1 MFNWFLTLNTVVL
14 SNNNIVG
21 SLPPSLG
28 KSGVSYLRPDNQ
40 RNGLTG
46 PIDVLSSMSNLPQV
60 WLHSNFF
67 TGTIPNMS
75 NCTHLFDLQLQS
87 NFLIGLVPP
96 SLLALSSLKNIFL
109 GNNLLSGPIPVF
121 HKRVKA
127 NWEGNNFCR
136 RDVGPCDPQVT
147 ILLEILDA
155 FGYPGVLFGKEK
167 HACSEGLFRCQR
179 GKIVSIDLRNKQLMG
194 TISPAFSKLTSLMNL
209 TPANNNLT
217 GSIPVTLTT
226 LPQLQL
232 LDVYNNSLSGRLPK
246 FPSKVKLITRGNV
259 FLGLNISQRL
269 GGGGQNATTSHLGGQ
284 SKKATL
290 RAVWIACIYIQLN
303 YNVMEYY
310 SFLYTAYSTLL
321 SAKLITVSMNT
332 LTYESVLYF
341 SILLFMIATVDSI
354 NPENY
359 EANYMSDL
367 LKALNPTPMGW
378 SNKTHY
384 CEWEG
389 ISCDSSRSVTSIKLP
404 SSSLT
409 GKLPTDIFSLNNLTH
424 IDLHNNSLNGD
435 LPDIRN
441 LLLLQT
447 VSLGHNNFTSV
458 PYYCFQNLQN
468 LRTFNLSN
476 NLKLYPW
483 VFPLSNLASSTTLDS
498 LDLEATNIIGPL
510 DPDTFH
516 SFPNLHTFI
525 ISHNKLEGSLP
536 QSLGKSAIRYLRL
549 NDQGGYGFTG
559 TIDVISR
566 MSNLSQAWLHNNSF
580 TDRIPNMSNCTNLSD
595 LQLQSNVLTGLI
607 PPSLLTLPS
616 LRIISLGANMLQG
629 PIPVFHKRVKAT
641 LRPNY
646 FCRSDVGPCDP
657 QIMILLEI
665 FEGFRSPN
673 ILMPQI
679 ISGNNACSTVPIE
692 CQREK
697 IVSFEIL
704 DFNLT
709 GTISPTFSN
718 LTSLVNL
725 TLAGNSLNGSIPPSL
740 TTLPQ
745 LQLLDLS
752 NNNLSGV
759 IPKFSSKVKLNTI
772 GNALLHQNMSRQGG
786 GENAT
791 TGGDVQT
798 RGSSKANL
806 RPFWIAGASLISV
819 GFVILIV
826 IICNH
831 KRYPILVQWLISE
844 KNDKFIQR

>member
-121 HKRVKA
+121 HKGVKA

-290 RAVWIACIYIQLN
+290 RAVWIACMFVY
-303 YNVMEYY
+303 
-310 SFLYTAYSTLL
+310 
-321 SAKLITVSMNT
+321 
-332 LTYESVLYF
+332 
-341 SILLFMIATVDSI
+341 
-354 NPENY
+354 P
-359 EANYMSDL
+359 
-367 LKALNPTPMGW
+367 
-378 SNKTHY
+378 
-384 CEWEG
+384 
-389 ISCDSSRSVTSIKLP
+389 
-404 SSSLT
+404 
-409 GKLPTDIFSLNNLTH
+409 
-424 IDLHNNSLNGD
+424 LHN
-435 LPDIRN
+435 
-441 LLLLQT
+441 
-447 VSLGHNNFTSV
+447 
-458 PYYCFQNLQN
+458 
-468 LRTFNLSN
+468 FN
-476 NLKLYPW
+476 P
-483 VFPLSNLASSTTLDS
+483 
-498 LDLEATNIIGPL
+498 
-510 DPDTFH
+510 
-516 SFPNLHTFI
+516 
-525 ISHNKLEGSLP
+525 
-536 QSLGKSAIRYLRL
+536 
-549 NDQGGYGFTG
+549 
-559 TIDVISR
+559 
-566 MSNLSQAWLHNNSF
+566 
-580 TDRIPNMSNCTNLSD
+580 
-595 LQLQSNVLTGLI
+595 VL
-607 PPSLLTLPS
+607 
-616 LRIISLGANMLQG
+616 
-629 PIPVFHKRVKAT
+629 F
-641 LRPNY
+641 
-646 FCRSDVGPCDP
+646 
-657 QIMILLEI
+657 
-665 FEGFRSPN
+665 
-673 ILMPQI
+673 
-679 ISGNNACSTVPIE
+679 
-692 CQREK
+692 
-697 IVSFEIL
+697 
-704 DFNLT
+704 
-709 GTISPTFSN
+709 
-718 LTSLVNL
+718 
-725 TLAGNSLNGSIPPSL
+725 
-740 TTLPQ
+740 
-745 LQLLDLS
+745 
-752 NNNLSGV
+752 
-759 IPKFSSKVKLNTI
+759 
-772 GNALLHQNMSRQGG
+772 
-786 GENAT
+786 
-791 TGGDVQT
+791 
-798 RGSSKANL
+798 
-806 RPFWIAGASLISV
+806 
-819 GFVILIV
+819 
-826 IICNH
+826 
-831 KRYPILVQWLISE
+831 
-844 KNDKFIQR
+844 

>member
-1 MFNWFLTLNTVVL
+1 
-14 SNNNIVG
+14 
-21 SLPPSLG
+21 
-28 KSGVSYLRPDNQ
+28 
-40 RNGLTG
+40 
-46 PIDVLSSMSNLPQV
+46 
-60 WLHSNFF
+60 
-67 TGTIPNMS
+67 
-75 NCTHLFDLQLQS
+75 
-87 NFLIGLVPP
+87 
-96 SLLALSSLKNIFL
+96 
-109 GNNLLSGPIPVF
+109 
-121 HKRVKA
+121 
-127 NWEGNNFCR
+127 
-136 RDVGPCDPQVT
+136 
-147 ILLEILDA
+147 
-155 FGYPGVLFGKEK
+155 
-167 HACSEGLFRCQR
+167 
-179 GKIVSIDLRNKQLMG
+179 
-194 TISPAFSKLTSLMNL
+194 
-209 TPANNNLT
+209 
-217 GSIPVTLTT
+217 
-226 LPQLQL
+226 
-232 LDVYNNSLSGRLPK
+232 
-246 FPSKVKLITRGNV
+246 
-259 FLGLNISQRL
+259 
-269 GGGGQNATTSHLGGQ
+269 
-284 SKKATL
+284 
-290 RAVWIACIYIQLN
+290 
-303 YNVMEYY
+303 
-310 SFLYTAYSTLL
+310 
-321 SAKLITVSMNT
+321 
-332 LTYESVLYF
+332 
-341 SILLFMIATVDSI
+341 MIATVDSI

-384 CEWEG
+384 CEWKG

-679 ISGNNACSTVPIE
+679 ISGNNA
-692 CQREK
+692 
-697 IVSFEIL
+697 
-704 DFNLT
+704 
-709 GTISPTFSN
+709 
-718 LTSLVNL
+718 
-725 TLAGNSLNGSIPPSL
+725 
-740 TTLPQ
+740 
-745 LQLLDLS
+745 DL
-752 NNNLSGV
+752 V
-759 IPKFSSKVKLNTI
+759 IPKL
-772 GNALLHQNMSRQGG
+772 
-786 GENAT
+786 
-791 TGGDVQT
+791 
-798 RGSSKANL
+798 
-806 RPFWIAGASLISV
+806 
-819 GFVILIV
+819 
-826 IICNH
+826 
-831 KRYPILVQWLISE
+831 
-844 KNDKFIQR
+844 